1 MHGAAGDEYAE
12 AVYDL
17 VVKAL
22 AELDEEAEARPD
34 GVRLKKWPTVRIY
47 VEREIEFPNDGDY
60 GTWLGSV
67 DLTWRYNDGLPFTA
81 ARSHMIGHGPD
92 CIGALKDAVDIWAKG
107 LAPTLISYMYGVV
120 QGESDTAP
128 GGHERALS
136 GWSTI
141 KGPYVL
147 RGAASKTA
155 ALSTFLQTH
164 PLLVEPVRARLAVAL
179 GKSDRFHTISLY
191 RGVAPSGTFADV
203 LIDNHLDED
212 ASELLKN
219 AHWPEWITDTPFL
232 SVRQFLLCI
241 APNEGEQRTE
251 SWKLLH

>member
-1 MHGAAGDEYAE
+1 MHGAADDEYAD
-12 AVYDL
+12 ALYGL

-67 DLTWRYNDGLPFTA
+67 DLTWRYNDALPYTA

-92 CIGALKDAVDIWAKG
+92 RVGALKDAVDIWATG
-107 LAPTLISYMYGVV
+107 LAPTLIAYMYGV
-120 QGESDTAP
+120 QGAADTAP
-128 GGHERALS
+128 AGHERALP

-141 KGPYVL
+141 GGPYVL
-147 RGAASKTA
+147 RGASSKTA

-164 PLLVEPVRARLAVAL
+164 PLLIEPVRARLAVTL
-179 GKSDRFHTISLY
+179 GKNDPFHTVSLY
-191 RGVAPSGTFADV
+191 RGEAPSGAFADV
-203 LIDNHLDED
+203 SIDNHLDED

-219 AHWPEWITDTPFL
+219 AHWPEWITDTAFL

-241 APNEGEQRTE
+241 APDEGEQQAE